1 MGVNERVRIKL
12 YLMTVLVLVQVGSVF
27 GSSCSKECSYL
38 DSEVVGGMATWTLTD
53 KIERAKP
60 EIKPES

>member
-12 YLMTVLVLVQVGSVF
+12 YLMTFLVLVQVGSVF
-27 GSSCSKECSYL
+27 GSPCSKEWSYL